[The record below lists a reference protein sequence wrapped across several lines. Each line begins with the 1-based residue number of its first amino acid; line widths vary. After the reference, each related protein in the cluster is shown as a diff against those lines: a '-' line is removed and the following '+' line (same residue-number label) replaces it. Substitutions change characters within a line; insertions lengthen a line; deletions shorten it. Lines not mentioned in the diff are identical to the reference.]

1 MRRLLAGFGNALVG
15 SGDLG
20 VYVALI
26 NVGYTGADEGG
37 EGFVAQQAVGL
48 YIQAQ
53 AGPPAHVEA
62 ALCDG
67 TDDLAFFDQLKLG
80 GVAVKAEYGDVA
92 AAYLITALG
101 SAHAS
106 P

>member
-53 AGPPAHVEA
+53 AHQPM
-62 ALCDG
+62 
-67 TDDLAFFDQLKLG
+67 LKQPCAMEPMTLPS
-80 GVAVKAEYGDVA
+80 
-92 AAYLITALG
+92 LT
-101 SAHAS
+101 SS
-106 P
+106 S